1 MDVVT
6 PSAYITKD
14 FEIMR
19 PILAEF
25 VSHNLQQK
33 NKSDW
38 WRQLVLFKMGDV
50 YQRDL
55 PFEGSFEDL
64 VKKMDIFACLKSI
77 ENNWYD
83 VFKYTL
89 TRSQRTWAHELL
101 ETRNSL
107 AHVSDKIMNDEDAA
121 RALDTMFRFMEPID
135 QENAEELRKL
145 LRQVRYMT
153 EKSSTDA
160 AFSKPTVAV
169 KVQEKSITET
179 TMTYAS
185 PWRLIA
191 EPHPDVARG
200 DYRQAEFAAD
210 LSQVIRGNAV
220 MEYQDPVEF
229 FARTYITEGMKGM
242 LSKAAMRIAGKGGE
256 PVIQLKTVFGGGK
269 THSML
274 ALYHLMRSTF
284 PQTLM
289 GVPEILKSAGI
300 TTMPKVKV
308 AVLVGTAL
316 SPAKPRKSA
325 NFPGITINTLWGEM
339 AAQLAEQSGNP
350 KLYEY
355 IKEDDKKGTSPGS
368 DALRALF
375 DACGPCMILIDEL
388 VAYARKLYGY
398 HQGELPAGTFDN
410 VLSFAQEL
418 TEAAR
423 KSKNSIV
430 VAAIPESE
438 IEEGGEAG
446 KIALERIEHIFGRME
461 TIWKPVVSEEGFEIV
476 RRRLFKNITD
486 QDAVDK
492 TCNAYF
498 NIYKNNPDFFP
509 IECREADYLT
519 GMKKCYPI
527 HPEIFNRLY
536 EDWATIEHFQK
547 THGVLRLMAAV
558 IYDLYSNND
567 SGAMIMPGSIAIGK
581 PGIREELTRY
591 LSDGWNPIIENEIDG
606 KNSQSVKLDSQGG
619 GYYGK
624 YFASSHVARAIFL
637 GSAPDVREMS
647 NRGINANQ
655 IRLGVVQPEENIPAY
670 NDALASLSDKL
681 TYLYRS
687 ADNRY
692 WFDTRPTLKK
702 TVADRARIQTLDEIV
717 FALESELK
725 NVCRSKEPFEAVHLA
740 PSHSGDIPDSPSIR
754 LVLLTPAEVYKH
766 DDKNCFA
773 LTVAKDYYENRGNSP
788 RIYRNRIAFLAPDG
802 ATMDQLKQDMRLL
815 MAWRSIE
822 KDIVNL
828 NLDNAQ
834 QREVKDAIEHS
845 ERTIRDRIQDAYS
858 WLLIPIQD
866 GTGPVTWSIS
876 RIPGISN
883 PVTKAAQKMREEES
897 LIDTLSSKIISMEMI
912 QFDLWKNKNHLQVRE
927 LWEDY
932 TRYIYLHRV
941 KNQEVLFRALE
952 SGILSGEYFAYADGQ
967 DASGRYEALCLG
979 NNAHLHITLDG
990 LLVKPEA
997 AKAQIEK
1004 EKAIAETASA
1014 STRALNNPCEKTGA
1028 SPSHGPSYADGNL
1041 FGSGKTPSKQPSQQ
1055 NKPTHFYGSVNLDV
1069 NKIGQTAGTINQEVL
1084 QHFRNFA
1091 NVEIAVKL
1099 DVHVKIPEGV
1109 SEDVA
1114 RTIRENCRTLKFI
1127 NSEFE

>member
-6 PSAYITKD
+6 PSAYITKG

-19 PILAEF
+19 PVLAEF
-25 VSHNLQQK
+25 IGHNLQQK
-33 NKSDW
+33 DKTDW

-50 YQRDL
+50 IQRDL
-55 PFEGSFEDL
+55 PLEGSFEYL
-64 VKKMDIFACLKSI
+64 VKKMDIYSCLKSI
-77 ENNWYD
+77 ENNWHD

-89 TRSQRTWAHELL
+89 TRPQRTWAHELL
-101 ETRNSL
+101 ETRNIL
-107 AHVSDKIMNDEDAA
+107 AHTSDKAMNDDNAA
-121 RALDTMFRFMEPID
+121 RALDTMSRFMEPID
-135 QENAEELRKL
+135 QENTEELRKL
-145 LRQVRYMT
+145 LRQVRYKT
-153 EKSSTDA
+153 EKSSVEGA
-160 AFSKPTVAV
+160 SSKPTIVI
-169 KVQEKSITET
+169 KIPPKSTAET
-179 TMTYAS
+179 TISYTS

-210 LSQVIRGNAV
+210 LSQVIRGNAL

-242 LSKAAMRIAGKGGE
+242 LSKAALRIAGKGGE
-256 PVIQLKTVFGGGK
+256 PVIQLKTAFGGGK

-274 ALYHLMRSTF
+274 ALYHMMRSTS
-284 PQTLM
+284 PLSLI
-289 GVPEILKSAGI
+289 GIPEILKSAGI
-300 TTMPKVKV
+300 TSMPKVKV

-316 SPAKPRKSA
+316 SPAKPRKPI

-350 KLYEY
+350 KLYNY

-368 DALRALF
+368 DAIRALF

-398 HQGELPAGTFDN
+398 QQGELPAGTFDN

-430 VAAIPESE
+430 VASIPESE

-446 KIALERIEHIFGRME
+446 KKALDRIEHIFGRME
-461 TIWKPVVSEEGFEIV
+461 AIWKPVVAEEGFEIV

-486 QDAVDK
+486 QGAVDK

-519 GMKKCYPI
+519 RMKKCYPI

-547 THGVLRLMAAV
+547 TRGVLRLMAAV

-606 KNSQSVKLDSQGG
+606 KNSHSVKLDSQGG

-624 YFASSHVARAIFL
+624 YFAFNHVARAIFL

-687 ADNRY
+687 TDNRY

-702 TVADRARIQTLDEIV
+702 TVADRARTQTPDEIV
-717 FALESELK
+717 FALEKELDKYRNTKDAFEGGVHTAPASSSE
-725 NVCRSKEPFEAVHLA
+725 
-740 PSHSGDIPDSPSIR
+740 IPDSPSVH
-754 LVLLTPAEVYKH
+754 LVFLSPTEVYKN
-766 DDKNCFA
+766 DDRDCLA
-773 LTVAKDYYENRGNSP
+773 LTTVKEFYEFRGNSP
-788 RIYRNRIAFLAPDG
+788 RIYRNMIAFLAPDSN
-802 ATMDQLKQDMRLL
+802 TMDQLKQDMRLL

-834 QREVKDAIEHS
+834 QREVKDSIEHC

-858 WLLIPIQD
+858 WLIIPIQD
-866 GTGPVTWSIS
+866 GANPVTWSAS
-876 RIPGISN
+876 KVPGTSN
-883 PVTKAAQKMREEES
+883 PVIKAAQKMREEES
-897 LIDTLSSKIISMEMI
+897 LVDTLSPKILSMEMT
-912 QFDLWKNKNHLQVRE
+912 QFNLWKDMDHLQIRE

-941 KNQEVLFRALE
+941 KI
-952 SGILSGEYFAYADGQ
+952 G
-967 DASGRYEALCLG
+967 SGR
-979 NNAHLHITLDG
+979 
-990 LLVKPEA
+990 KM
-997 AKAQIEK
+997 
-1004 EKAIAETASA
+1004 
-1014 STRALNNPCEKTGA
+1014 
-1028 SPSHGPSYADGNL
+1028 L
-1041 FGSGKTPSKQPSQQ
+1041 FTK
-1055 NKPTHFYGSVNLDV
+1055 
-1069 NKIGQTAGTINQEVL
+1069 
-1084 QHFRNFA
+1084 
-1091 NVEIAVKL
+1091 
-1099 DVHVKIPEGV
+1099 
-1109 SEDVA
+1109 
-1114 RTIRENCRTLKFI
+1114 
-1127 NSEFE
+1127 